1 MKICNR
7 FDKIDVTN
15 TQQKYCCNGTKQIMK
30 KLKIKK
36 KEKNNFMFNLFY
48 LRTSTCFSEKS
59 EMLNEN
65 LQPF

>member
-36 KEKNNFMFNLFY
+36 K
-48 LRTSTCFSEKS
+48 
-59 EMLNEN
+59 
-65 LQPF
+65 